1 MDFLRWWDKVPQT
14 HLYDDCGNDISWI
27 FDAIRSGYY
36 VPSVTQ
42 PEPGKMTITFTPAG
56 EWMGDPITSTV
67 ILPKGEKGDRGE
79 QGERGLPGERG
90 QQGAQGLPGA
100 TGPRGA
106 TGPAGP
112 QGPKGDP
119 GGLSLSKS
127 IIGTGANIKTQI
139 QMHFNTMADNSAQG
153 LYVSCSDN
161 ELDHLAF
168 WGILTKTHSMG
179 SAVLHSYSSGAIV
192 RLIITAGA
200 TPEFE
205 WVVPGSSYGKY
216 YRLAREWSNPAGTK
230 HAPLYMFTKQSG
242 ATGQTR
248 TDTLEDDVRVS
259 EMHGTLGRAAL
270 PINPGLV
277 GTTNYAV
284 MGNDGNK
291 ITLQC
296 GSGNANSEWMYT
308 IVFHR
313 TTEEK

>member
-1 MDFLRWWDKVPQT
+1 MDFFKWWDKVPQT
-14 HLYDDCGNDISWI
+14 HLYDECGNDISWI

-36 VPSVTQ
+36 VPSVSQ
-42 PEPGKMTITFTPAG
+42 PEPGKMTVTFTPAG
-56 EWMGDPITSTV
+56 EWLGDPITTAV
-67 ILPKGEKGDRGE
+67 NLPKGEK
-79 QGERGLPGERG
+79 
-90 QQGAQGLPGA
+90 GA

-127 IIGTGANIKTQI
+127 IIGTGDSIKTQI
-139 QMHFNTMADNSAQG
+139 QAHFNTMADNSAQG

-205 WVVPGSSYGKY
+205 WIVPGSSYGKY

-259 EMHGTLGRAAL
+259 EMHGTLGRSAL